1 VHAESPHDREIELTL
16 DVMTALVNR
25 QRGPDGHD
33 HRPTRAILDD
43 AGFTGA
49 AAAPQAAIHRLERRM
64 ASLFSLF
71 DALAEAETVDVV
83 PAINAELASLPI
95 APALTDHT
103 GEGLHVHWT
112 RSTARFDDQVVAD
125 ILMALA
131 RELTDHG
138 TARLGRC
145 GATDCDDLF
154 FDVTRN
160 RSRRFCADPRCAS
173 RTHTAEHRARR
184 RAVS

>member
-1 VHAESPHDREIELTL
+1 MHAESAHDREVELTL
-16 DVMTALVNR
+16 EVMTALVNR
-25 QRGPDGHD
+25 QRSSDGHD

-49 AAAPQAAIHRLERRM
+49 STASAASIERLERRM
-64 ASLFSLF
+64 TSLFSLF
-71 DALAEAETVDVV
+71 DALAEAPAANVV
-83 PAINAELASLPI
+83 APVNRELATLPI

-103 GEGLHVHWT
+103 GEGLHIHWT
-112 RSTARFDDQVVAD
+112 RATARFDDQVVAD
-125 ILMALA
+125 VLMALA

-138 TARLGRC
+138 TDRFGRC
-145 GATDCDDLF
+145 GASGCDDLF

-160 RSRRFCADPRCAS
+160 GARRFCSDPRCAS